1 MTAPTSLLS
10 IFATVSA
17 HLRLGALFGTQPGSS
32 PPGPPSIIAPDV
44 ESQYVFPFCPS
55 IDNAGAGG
63 GWLNR
68 TACSTLKLLICCGSQ
83 IAFPSILAR
92 VALSLALAAF
102 SQPSSSKVVGLPL
115 SVLKAASAC
124 LM

>member
-1 MTAPTSLLS
+1 MTAATSLLD

-17 HLRLGALFGTQPGSS
+17 HLRLGAVFGTQPVSSPLGSS
-32 PPGPPSIIAPDV
+32 SAPDV

-92 VALSLALAAF
+92 VALSLAIAAF